1 MELSRIAQD
10 LGIEY
15 TGPQAEITAVDYDSR
30 KVGRGSLFCCLVGE
44 KTDGHNFAS
53 MAVEKGA
60 SALICQRPLP
70 LNVPQLI
77 VPDGREAMARAA
89 ACFYGHPERELTML
103 AVTGTNGKTS
113 VTYMVKS
120 VAETAGK
127 KVGLIGTIQNL
138 IGEEK
143 VYTERTTPESVDLFA
158 LLRRMADKGVELV
171 VMEVS
176 SHALAQQRVAG
187 IPFKAGLFT
196 NLTQDHL
203 DYHKTFE
210 NYRAAK
216 KKLFAQCGIAI
227 LNGDDETAAYMK
239 EGLSIPVWTMGIHH
253 PGEFYARGIEITTLP
268 SICLR
273 PRATGVSA
281 CIFPVFSPCTTLW
294 ARRPCAPPPGS
305 LSPVSLRDWKG
316 FGA

>member
-1 MELSRIAQD
+1 
-10 LGIEY
+10 
-15 TGPQAEITAVDYDSR
+15 
-30 KVGRGSLFCCLVGE
+30 
-44 KTDGHNFAS
+44 

-176 SHALAQQRVAG
+176 SPCAG
-187 IPFKAGLFT
+187 
-196 NLTQDHL
+196 
-203 DYHKTFE
+203 
-210 NYRAAK
+210 AAK
-216 KKLFAQCGIAI
+216 GGGNPL
-227 LNGDDETAAYMK
+227 
-239 EGLSIPVWTMGIHH
+239 
-253 PGEFYARGIEITTLP
+253 
-268 SICLR
+268 
-273 PRATGVSA
+273 
-281 CIFPVFSPCTTLW
+281 
-294 ARRPCAPPPGS
+294 
-305 LSPVSLRDWKG
+305 
-316 FGA
+316 

>member
-127 KVGLIGTIQNL
+127 
-138 IGEEK
+138 
-143 VYTERTTPESVDLFA
+143 RWA
-158 LLRRMADKGVELV
+158 LLA
-171 VMEVS
+171 
-176 SHALAQQRVAG
+176 
-187 IPFKAGLFT
+187 PFRILSG
-196 NLTQDHL
+196 
-203 DYHKTFE
+203 
-210 NYRAAK
+210 K
-216 KKLFAQCGIAI
+216 KK
-227 LNGDDETAAYMK
+227 Y
-239 EGLSIPVWTMGIHH
+239 IPNV
-253 PGEFYARGIEITTLP
+253 
-268 SICLR
+268 
-273 PRATGVSA
+273 PRRN
-281 CIFPVFSPCTTLW
+281 P
-294 ARRPCAPPPGS
+294 
-305 LSPVSLRDWKG
+305 
-316 FGA
+316 